1 MLKSNHVILVIIIIG
16 AVVSTSV
23 FIEFS
28 QVEPPANARFI
39 DVGILGEGEMIDD
52 IPVIRLG
59 HSATITL
66 DVEKLSAAPIK
77 DIMIRSYLTNS
88 ENGEFLLID
97 NSIMHTSLKMSHDD
111 YLQYR
116 DDNIETDPFQGTD
129 KTGIMMITI
138 TAINS
143 PLIRFNEI
151 VNVVLYADDVEMD
164 RLAFD
169 VIVKNKGI

>member
-1 MLKSNHVILVIIIIG
+1 MIKSKHVIFFTIIIVAIIF
-16 AVVSTSV
+16 ASV
-23 FIEFS
+23 FIKFS
-28 QVEPPANARFI
+28 EVKPSANARFI
-39 DVGILGEGEMIDD
+39 DVGILGYGETIDG

-59 HSATITL
+59 HSATISL

-77 DIMIRSYLTNS
+77 NIVIKSSLTNS

-97 NSIMHTSLKMSHDD
+97 NTIIHSSLKMNHAD
-111 YLQYR
+111 YLQYT
-116 DDNIETDPFQGTD
+116 DESIQTDPFQGSD
-129 KTGIMMITI
+129 KTGIMMITV

-151 VNVVLYADDVEMD
+151 VNVVLYADGVEVD